1 MPFISC
7 RRRELRMEE
16 YGLEGS
22 LEEEDRSFRQELT
35 AVGSPVL
42 SKYFPKDELP
52 LSVMAR
58 VGARVKG
65 FGASKSYAT
74 RRLICTLHP

>member
-1 MPFISC
+1 
-7 RRRELRMEE
+7 MEE

-58 VGARVKG
+58 VG
-65 FGASKSYAT
+65 
-74 RRLICTLHP
+74 